1 MPNKPENL
9 QQVIVDL
16 ENVRH
21 KLREVCI
28 KYDKYTDEA
37 YHVCK
42 HFINKVLTHNI
53 ERLKAIKEQQKH
65 FVCQHC
71 VEVPKMRNEDT
82 LFCECGKRNLMAE
95 SYASLYYNYKDK
107 IVPEMMDAKLA
118 EIMKALHGLISADD
132 ATNSFAL
139 GQNNGLFLAIEI
151 VTEAIQKLGGD
162 SNE

>member
-1 MPNKPENL
+1 MSNKPETL

-16 ENVRH
+16 ESVRH

-42 HFINKVLTHNI
+42 HFIHKVLTPNI
-53 ERLKAIKEQQKH
+53 KRLKAIKEQQKH

-71 VEVPKMRNEDT
+71 VEVPNMHNEDA

-95 SYASLYYNYKDK
+95 SYASIYYNYKDK
-107 IVPEMMDAKLA
+107 IVPEMLDAKRA
-118 EIMKALHGLISADD
+118 EIVQKLEDK
-132 ATNSFAL
+132 L
-139 GQNNGLFLAIEI
+139 GTTQWQTQGYNRGIITAIEI
-151 VTEAIQKLGGD
+151 VTEAIQKFGGY
-162 SNE
+162 SNV